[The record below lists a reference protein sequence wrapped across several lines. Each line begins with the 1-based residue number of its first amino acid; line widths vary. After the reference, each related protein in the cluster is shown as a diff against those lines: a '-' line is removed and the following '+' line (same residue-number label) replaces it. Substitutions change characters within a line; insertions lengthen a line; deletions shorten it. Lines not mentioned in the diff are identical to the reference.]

1 MLFLRPDFYFF
12 FVYIGTMER
21 RFDLVIIGGGHAG
34 IEAAA
39 GAAQFGLDVAIVTMP
54 GVAVASA
61 PCNPSIGGVGK
72 GQVVRE
78 IDALGGLMGK
88 IADLSAIQW
97 RVLNE
102 SKGYAVR
109 STRVQIDKERYPR
122 EAEKLLSFYPNITLI
137 RERVERVKK
146 KKFFE
151 ITTTE
156 STLTALKVVVTTG
169 TFLNG
174 KLHIGE
180 ENYRGGRPYSEVS
193 KGLSNIFEEV
203 RTLGLRF
210 KTGTPPRLKG
220 KSIDFS
226 KLEEQ
231 RTDPKAQTFHFAHG
245 VYDRFLPQVSCYLT
259 RTNEKTLKIV
269 RKNKNL
275 SPLYNGQIKAV
286 GARYCPSLEDKAYR
300 YPHRHTHHIF
310 LEPESLEGDSF
321 YPSGISSSLPKD
333 VQCSFVKT
341 ILGLE
346 NAEIS
351 LYGHAVEYDVVD
363 TAMLDETLQYRD
375 IEGLYFAGQIN
386 GTSGYEE
393 AAGQGLIGGVNAA
406 LSLQG
411 KKKLILSREDSY
423 IGVMIEDLIS
433 NRRDEPYRLFTARS
447 ENRLFIRED
456 NTLFRMAPY
465 RKSLRLQ
472 KDLDRYLEDF
482 LTSFRSLD
490 KKISLVRY
498 DTKKEDHFKKQGY
511 GPLKIGMSLRDLLK
525 RSDLNPIEILKTEL
539 DSSVNLRVLYSV
551 AISAKYEGHI
561 KRAENENAK
570 FLHLSK
576 KTVDWKKIVSSAHI
590 ANECKERIEKIRPST
605 FSQLQRINGIR
616 PATLAYVAANVIS

>member
-1 MLFLRPDFYFF
+1 MKRL
-12 FVYIGTMER
+12 
-21 RFDLVIIGGGHAG
+21 FDLIIIGGGHAG

-54 GVAVASA
+54 GVAIASA

-88 IADLSAIQW
+88 IADLSGIQW
-97 RVLNE
+97 RVLNG

-109 STRVQIDKERYPR
+109 STRVQIDKEKYPKV
-122 EAEKLLSFYPNITLI
+122 AERLLNSYSNITVI

-146 KKFFE
+146 REKFFE
-151 ITTTE
+151 ITTME
-156 STLTALKVVVTTG
+156 STLSACKIVLTTG

-180 ENYRGGRPYSEVS
+180 ENSLGGRPYSQAS
-193 KGLSNIFEEV
+193 KGLNNIFEEV
-203 RTLGLRF
+203 QTLGLRF

-220 KSIDFS
+220 STINFS

-231 RTDPKAQTFHFAHG
+231 KTDSQAQTFHFAHG
-245 VYDRFLPQVSCYLT
+245 VHDRFLQQVSCYLT
-259 RTNEKTLKIV
+259 STNEKTLEIV
-269 RKNKNL
+269 RKNKHR

-300 YPHRHTHHIF
+300 YPDRHTHHIF

-333 VQCSFVKT
+333 VQSLFVKT
-341 ILGLE
+341 IRGLE
-346 NAEIS
+346 HAEIS

-393 AAGQGLIGGVNAA
+393 AAGQGLIAGVNAA

-411 KKKLILSREDSY
+411 KESLVLSREDSY

-456 NTLFRMAPY
+456 NTLLRMAPY
-465 RKSLRLQ
+465 RKSLGLQ
-472 KDLDRYLEDF
+472 GDLDRYLEDF
-482 LTSFRSLD
+482 LTSFQSLD
-490 KKISLVRY
+490 KEISHVRY
-498 DTKKEDHFKKQGY
+498 NATKRDHFKKQGY
-511 GPLKIGMSLRDLLK
+511 GTLKIGMSLRDLLK
-525 RSDLNPIEILKTEL
+525 RSEL
-539 DSSVNLRVLYSV
+539 DPIDVLKFELNNRSGDLRTLSSVAV
-551 AISAKYEGHI
+551 SAKYEGHI
-561 KRAENENAK
+561 QKALNENAK

-576 KTVDWKKIVSSAHI
+576 KSVDWKRIVSSAHI
-590 ANECKERIEKIRPST
+590 SNECRERVEKIRPST
-605 FSQLQRINGIR
+605 FSQLQRIDGIR
-616 PATLAYVAANVIS
+616 PATLAYVAANVLS